1 MEDMSSFSHLLTQ
14 GGVVGVFTFFIL
26 FVMSVLSWVVI
37 FRKWIE
43 LRTTRARTA
52 AFVEKFPASTDIRQL
67 DELVDSQTE
76 PEPFSNVVRLAIE
89 SRTRHLRIHGS
100 ENRPALADAIE
111 RAVRRGIQ
119 REISRAER
127 GLTVLASIGS
137 TAPFV
142 GLFGTVWGIFK
153 ALIAIGATGAASLD
167 AIAGPVG
174 EALIMTATGL
184 GVAIPAVIGYNV
196 FVRSNRNL
204 AARLEDFAHELYLV
218 LTATPG
224 EAQVA
229 HPGMK
234 LKQAGVA

>member
-1 MEDMSSFSHLLTQ
+1 MEGMSSLSHLLTQ
-14 GGVVGVFTFFIL
+14 GGVVGVLTFFIL

-43 LRTTRARTA
+43 LSGTRARTA
-52 AFVEKFPASTDIRQL
+52 AFVEKFPASTDVRQL
-67 DELVDSQTE
+67 GELVDSQAE
-76 PEPFSNVVRLAIE
+76 PEPFSNVVRLALD

-100 ENRPALADAIE
+100 ENRTALADAIE

-119 REISRAER
+119 REVSRGER

-153 ALIAIGATGAASLD
+153 ALIAIGVTGAASLD

-224 EAQVA
+224 EAQPA
-229 HPGMK
+229 HPGVK
-234 LKQAGVA
+234 LKQAGAA